1 MRIRYRVVIAL
12 LLLSFL
18 LPGRAICEEKILE
31 KPLEKPLWELGVG
44 LGLLQ
49 IPDYRGSDENRLYL
63 LPYPYVVYRGDILKV
78 DEQRVTGQI
87 FKTDRI
93 LLDFS
98 GFGSVP
104 VKSSNNSAR
113 AGMPDLDP
121 TFELGPALRIKL
133 WESKEDKF
141 KLDLTLPV
149 RAFFSTNF
157 SSVSREGWV
166 FSPRIN
172 FVKDD
177 LIPDTG
183 LNLGISVGPMFADS
197 GYHAYYYTV
206 EPAYATAA
214 RPAYSAGGG
223 YSGSTL
229 TVGLGKAYEQFI
241 FNAFVSA
248 DFLQGASFENS
259 PLVKRETSIM
269 SGFSVSWIFFKSAK
283 TVTVEK

>member
-1 MRIRYRVVIAL
+1 MCIRYRVLVAL

-18 LPGRAICEEKILE
+18 SPVSAICEEKPLE
-31 KPLEKPLWELGVG
+31 KPVEKPLWELGVG

-49 IPDYRGSDENRLYL
+49 IPDYRGSDENRLYI
-63 LPYPYVVYRGDILKV
+63 LPYPYLIYRGDFLKV
-78 DEQRVTGQI
+78 DEQHVTGQI

-98 GFGSVP
+98 GYGSVP
-104 VKSSNNSAR
+104 VKSSHNSAR
-113 AGMPDLDP
+113 AGMQDLDP
-121 TFELGPALRIKL
+121 TFELGPALKIKL
-133 WESKEDKF
+133 WESKEDKY

-157 SSVSREGWV
+157 SSVSHEGWV

-172 FVKDD
+172 FEKDD
-177 LIPDTG
+177 LIPGTG
-183 LNLGISVGPMFADS
+183 LDLGISVGPMFADS

-206 EPAYATAA
+206 EPQYATAA

-229 TVGLGKAYEQFI
+229 TVGLNKAYKQFI

-248 DFLQGASFENS
+248 DFLEGATFEDS
-259 PLVKRETSIM
+259 PLVKSETSIM
-269 SGFSVSWIFFKSAK
+269 SGISAAWIFFKSEK